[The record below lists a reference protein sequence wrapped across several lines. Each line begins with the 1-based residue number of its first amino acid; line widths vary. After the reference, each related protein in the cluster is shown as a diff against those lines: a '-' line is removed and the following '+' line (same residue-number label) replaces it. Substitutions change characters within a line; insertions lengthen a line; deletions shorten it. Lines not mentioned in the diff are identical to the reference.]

1 MVSQQG
7 TQNEVLR
14 KESEAWQSCVLPWKI
29 KISLWFCSNS
39 CMILVRS
46 WQLILKSIFLIFH
59 VPGFRC
65 WCLCLYQKSTSV
77 VLRSIKVLCNAE
89 ASTSNN
95 FKNENQIGHLKLMH
109 KRVFVI
115 LQWWELQVVVI
126 LSSPQGLTDTI
137 TSASLPRFEQYG
149 EKEIL
154 NRSSLMVQ
162 SDTMFSL
169 RQILAHR
176 LLTPW
181 IC

>member
-1 MVSQQG
+1 
-7 TQNEVLR
+7 
-14 KESEAWQSCVLPWKI
+14 
-29 KISLWFCSNS
+29 
-39 CMILVRS
+39 
-46 WQLILKSIFLIFH
+46 
-59 VPGFRC
+59 
-65 WCLCLYQKSTSV
+65 
-77 VLRSIKVLCNAE
+77 
-89 ASTSNN
+89 
-95 FKNENQIGHLKLMH
+95 MH